1 MSLLAIMRLD
11 DSVML
16 RRYLIIINLLL
27 IILSLFLVNK
37 VYKIWKLNEYQD
49 LSRLTKENQTTF
61 SGPKLSD
68 PKKLPRKE
76 YQVIVN
82 KDLFRPERT
91 EWQPPSQKEQ
101 NTVVSKTT
109 LQLRL
114 YGIVISDDFK
124 YAWIKE
130 EGRKEKMKKISEG
143 EPLNDWKVITIEP
156 NSISLIRGEETVKY
170 NLIEQGKPKKR
181 TPTKSLTPKKS
192 RPKKPPKPKK
202 IKNKK

>member
-1 MSLLAIMRLD
+1 M
-11 DSVML
+11 
-16 RRYLIIINLLL
+16 
-27 IILSLFLVNK
+27 
-37 VYKIWKLNEYQD
+37 
-49 LSRLTKENQTTF
+49 
-61 SGPKLSD
+61 SD

-181 TPTKSLTPKKS
+181 TLPKSLTPKKT